1 MSMGK
6 PDLLMKAFFSNP
18 YVFADVFNFWL
29 HDGAQLIKP
38 ENLREASGN
47 LINLKENNIDQL
59 IDQII
64 ASADDE
70 EVELPNIEV
79 SERIRD
85 VLMHLVCMEDNE
97 SVYAI
102 LGIEGQTHVDYALA
116 ARTLL
121 YDALQINKQ
130 VEAIQDQHRTKGE
143 LGSSNGEFLW
153 RFFKTDRLVPVITVV
168 VYLGSSEWDGPRTLH
183 DMFETKNQALL
194 RESTDYRLKLI
205 EPRRM
210 HKEEIE
216 KFQTSMREVLLYMK
230 ASGNKQ
236 ELLKLAQEGKLR
248 KVDRVTAHLINAVS
262 HSKLK
267 IEKGRENI
275 DMCKAIEGIREDARI
290 EGVAQGIEQGIMQ
303 GIEINQKEVSLRMA
317 AEGMA
322 VSLIARL
329 VNAREETVE
338 RWLLTAVQS

>member
-1 MSMGK
+1 MGK
-6 PDLLMKAFFSNP
+6 PDLLMKVFFSNP
-18 YVFADVFNFWL
+18 YVFADIFNFWL

-38 ENLREASGN
+38 ENLKEASGN
-47 LINLKENNIDQL
+47 LVNLMEKNVNDL
-59 IDQII
+59 LDQII

-70 EVELPNIEV
+70 EAELPNIEV
-79 SERIRD
+79 NERIRD
-85 VLMHLVCMEDNE
+85 VLMHLVCMEDGE

-116 ARTLL
+116 ARALL
-121 YDALQINKQ
+121 YDALQLNKQ
-130 VEAIQDQHRTKGE
+130 VEAIQDQHRARGE
-143 LGSSNGEFLW
+143 AGNSTGEFLW

-183 DMFETKNQALL
+183 DMFETKNQTLL

-205 EPRRM
+205 EPKRM
-210 HKEEIE
+210 LKEEIE
-216 KFQTSMREVLLYMK
+216 KFQTSMREVMLYMK

-236 ELLKLAQEGKLR
+236 ELLNLAREGKLR
-248 KVDRVTAHLINAVS
+248 KVDRAAAHLINAVS

-267 IEKGRENI
+267 IEKGKETI

-290 EGVAQGIEQGIMQ
+290 EGVAQGIEQGI
-303 GIEINQKEVSLRMA
+303 EKTQKEVSLRMA

-329 VNAREETVE
+329 INVQEETVE
-338 RWLLTAVQS
+338 GWLLTTARS